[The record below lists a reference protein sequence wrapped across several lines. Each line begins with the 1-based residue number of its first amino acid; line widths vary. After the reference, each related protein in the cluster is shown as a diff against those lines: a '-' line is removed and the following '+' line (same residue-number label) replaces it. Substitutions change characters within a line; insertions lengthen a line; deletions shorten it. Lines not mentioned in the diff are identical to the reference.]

1 MAPSIDVLGE
11 IVKILTYFQV
21 HHGERIARE
30 IGIVQADIPSVE
42 MAGIR
47 ASFGL
52 SDDVEHLTHTELQ
65 ERRELIR
72 KRLEHH
78 QRRQRHRRR

>member
-1 MAPSIDVLGE
+1 
-11 IVKILTYFQV
+11 
-21 HHGERIARE
+21 
-30 IGIVQADIPSVE
+30 VQADIPSVE